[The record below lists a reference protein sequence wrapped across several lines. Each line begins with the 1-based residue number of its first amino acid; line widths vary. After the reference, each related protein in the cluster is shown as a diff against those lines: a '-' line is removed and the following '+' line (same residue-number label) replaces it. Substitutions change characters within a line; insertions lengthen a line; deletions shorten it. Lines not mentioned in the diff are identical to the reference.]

1 MSPTPYS
8 AHHLRQSNPK
18 RSNRNHEHSGFD
30 QGKSE
35 TMTFC
40 DDIEAESAPQ
50 REAMMRHPFV
60 LGIGDGTLSN
70 QRFKHFMT
78 QDYLYLVDYA
88 RVLAMGT
95 VKAPDLTTM
104 SWFASAVDYILNTE
118 MALHRSYCAS
128 IGISSDE
135 LEVTVHAP
143 TTYSYTSYL
152 LRVAQIGS
160 FGELIAALVPCIW
173 GYWQVGEMLADAGE
187 PESAPHYA
195 EWIRTY
201 ASEES
206 KTVALEARAICDR
219 AAAEAGPTELA
230 AMREA
235 YITCTRY
242 EIAFWQMAWDLEE
255 WPV

>member
-1 MSPTPYS
+1 
-8 AHHLRQSNPK
+8 
-18 RSNRNHEHSGFD
+18 
-30 QGKSE
+30 
-35 TMTFC
+35 MTFC

-60 LGIGDGTLSN
+60 LGIGDGTLSDE
-70 QRFKHFMT
+70 RFKHFMT
-78 QDYLYLVDYA
+78 QDYLYLVAYA

-128 IGISSDE
+128 IGITDAE
-135 LEVTVHAP
+135 LEATVHAP

-187 PESAPHYA
+187 PEDAPQYA

-219 AAAEAGPTELA
+219 AADEAGPTELA

-255 WPV
+255 WPI